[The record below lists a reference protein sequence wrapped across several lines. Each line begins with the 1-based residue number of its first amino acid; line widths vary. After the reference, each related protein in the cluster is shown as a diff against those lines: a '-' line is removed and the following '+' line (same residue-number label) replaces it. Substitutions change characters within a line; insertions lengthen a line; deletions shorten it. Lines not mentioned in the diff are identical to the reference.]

1 MRLCMRLCILL
12 ISFGLGSCATLDRFV
27 DPPSVSI
34 TNIEVL
40 PSQGFQP
47 RFAVYLN
54 IVNPNPLPIPV
65 TGLAYE
71 INLNGYEVFNGATS
85 DVPSI
90 PAYEEVPLRVE
101 VGANLLQ
108 SVGFISGLINGSF
121 DTLDYSIDSQIKVSG
136 ITRPFAVSESGQVPL
151 TSSP

>member
-1 MRLCMRLCILL
+1 MRLSMQLFTL
-12 ISFGLGSCATLDRFV
+12 IIAMSLASCATLDRFV
-27 DPPSVSI
+27 EPPRVSV

-40 PSQGFQP
+40 PAQGFQP
-47 RFAVYLN
+47 RFAIYLN

-85 DVPSI
+85 EVPSI

-101 VGANLLQ
+101 VGTNLLQ
-108 SVGFISGLINGSF
+108 SVGFISGLINGQF
-121 DTLDYSIDSQIKVSG
+121 ETLDYSIDSQIKVSG
-136 ITRPFAVSESGQVPL
+136 ITRPFAVSESGQVSL
-151 TSSP
+151 TN